1 MRECKKETKKAPST
15 KAGQTLPGRILVAEE
30 NKKSVIF
37 KPFLLDDFQST
48 VQRVLDP
55 RYGEQRVMRAL

>member
-1 MRECKKETKKAPST
+1 MRESKRETKKAPST
-15 KAGQTLPGRILVAEE
+15 KAGQALPGRILVAEE

-37 KPFLLDDFQST
+37 KPFLLDDLQST

-55 RYGEQRVMRAL
+55 RYGEQGIMRAL

>member
-1 MRECKKETKKAPST
+1 MRESKKETKKAPST
-15 KAGQTLPGRILVAEE
+15 NAGQALPASILVAED

-48 VQRVLDP
+48 VQRVLNP
-55 RYGEQRVMRAL
+55 RGGIS